1 LISDPTQEMEDAYF
15 SESKARYCH
24 TSETNAN
31 AALNVTYTA
40 MHGVGKPFIT
50 RVMQEFGLPAFI
62 PVKEQIEIDPE
73 FSTVAFPN
81 PEEGKGALALA
92 IKTAREHKSPVIL
105 ANDPDADRLAVA
117 ELDAATGEYVPLDGN
132 KIAVL
137 LADWLWRWHM
147 KKNPDCDKSKQLM
160 VVSTVSGKILQGMA
174 NKEGFTFVDCLTG
187 FKWMGNT
194 AYSME
199 QEGYNF
205 LFAYEVEIGFLP
217 GNTSY
222 DKDGV
227 RTAGVFYELAN
238 DLYKQG
244 KTLFQRLDELYA
256 MYGYYFMKASYFFY
270 PDVSITDVVFAALRD
285 GGYPTSCGEF
295 KIASV
300 RDVTVGYDSAKPE
313 NKSTLPISPQMN
325 MITFSF
331 ENGSVATLRPSGTEP
346 KLKYYVE
353 SRSESSMDDA
363 QVIVD
368 AVEEALIK
376 NFIQPDKYNM
386 KAKANQN

>member
-1 LISDPTQEMEDAYF
+1 
-15 SESKARYCH
+15 
-24 TSETNAN
+24 
-31 AALNVTYTA
+31 
-40 MHGVGKPFIT
+40 
-50 RVMQEFGLPAFI
+50 
-62 PVKEQIEIDPE
+62 
-73 FSTVAFPN
+73 
-81 PEEGKGALALA
+81 
-92 IKTAREHKSPVIL
+92 
-105 ANDPDADRLAVA
+105 
-117 ELDAATGEYVPLDGN
+117 
-132 KIAVL
+132 
-137 LADWLWRWHM
+137 
-147 KKNPDCDKSKQLM
+147 
-160 VVSTVSGKILQGMA
+160 
-174 NKEGFTFVDCLTG
+174 
-187 FKWMGNT
+187 
-194 AYSME
+194 
-199 QEGYNF
+199 
-205 LFAYEVEIGFLP
+205 LP